1 MAIGTRQERFGMMNL
16 SMPWRGTAHPL
27 ASGVD
32 ADERAVNI
40 FMYGGIA
47 LSGAAVITDNRTAA
61 GRIILAITSGDKI
74 RLRSIRTD
82 GSDDLQTI
90 IQGSAMTGVVFRN

>member
-1 MAIGTRQERFGMMNL
+1 MNV

-27 ASGVD
+27 VSGVD

-47 LSGAAVITDNRTAA
+47 FTSATVADGRTTA
-61 GRIILAITSGDKI
+61 GRIVMAFSSGDKF
-74 RLRSIRTD
+74 RLRAIRTD
-82 GSDDLQTI
+82 GSDDLKTI
-90 IQGSAMTGVVFRN
+90 SQGSAMTGVVFRN